1 MELASMLAGEEF
13 SDHPRS
19 VCPVVAGFL
28 RSYNDGIGDDDRDDL
43 YRFAAEAVGTRS
55 GAEITA
61 ARARLCRDWLLSRQ
75 RALLGNRRL
84 LRGRLRR
91 WPVVTARANDPAIGI
106 LAGRLAAQLTRR
118 SLPGAHADAL
128 ALVESLLECG
138 VAESCAAALPARA
151 GRARRVPSA

>member
-1 MELASMLAGEEF
+1 VSPSSHQTARLSRGKHRYPRDGTCVMELASMLAGEEF

-28 RSYNDGIGDDDRDDL
+28 RSYNDGIDDDDRGDL

-91 WPVVTARANDPAIGI
+91 WPVVTARADDPAIGI
-106 LAGRLAAQLTRR
+106 LGDGSR
-118 SLPGAHADAL
+118 
-128 ALVESLLECG
+128 
-138 VAESCAAALPARA
+138 
-151 GRARRVPSA
+151 PS